1 MKRLMLILL
10 SALIVVALVVSYFVF
25 LDPSSSR
32 NRTLA
37 VVKFIRNPEQ
47 HADWVMPALSQ
58 CNDAPFL
65 FPSSGFIGYL
75 WDDTFKPGHR
85 HQGIDIFAGTDVGI
99 TPVYAA
105 YDGYL
110 TREAGWVSTV
120 IIRIPSDPLHPTQ
133 QIWTYYTHMADSA
146 GNSFIAAEFPAGTHE
161 VFVKA
166 GTLLGYQGNYSGD
179 PANPVGVHLHFSVV
193 RDDGNGQ
200 YTNELEIANTYDP
213 SAYLGLPLNAS
224 GDPQLPILC
233 NSGS

>member
-99 TPVYAA
+99 TPVYAV

-110 TREAGWVSTV
+110 TREDGWVSTV
-120 IIRIPSDPLHPTQ
+120 IIRIPSDPLHPSQ
-133 QIWTYYTHMADSA
+133 QIWTYYTHMADAA
-146 GNSFIAAEFPAGTHE
+146 GNSFVSAEFPAGTHE
-161 VFVKA
+161 IFVKA

-179 PANPVGVHLHFSVV
+179 PDNPTGVHLHFSVV
-193 RDDGNGQ
+193 RDDGNGK

-224 GDPQLPILC
+224 DNPRLPILC

>member
-10 SALIVVALVVSYFVF
+10 SVLIVVALVVSYFVF
-25 LDPSSSR
+25 LDPSASR
-32 NRTLA
+32 NRTA
-37 VVKFIRNPEQ
+37 YVVKFIRNPEE
-47 HADWVMPALSQ
+47 HADWVLPALSQ
-58 CNDAPFL
+58 CNNAPFL
-65 FPSSGFIGYL
+65 FPTTGFIGYL

-110 TREAGWVSTV
+110 TREDGWVSTV
-120 IIRIPSDPLHPTQ
+120 IVRIPSDPLHPSQ
-133 QIWTYYTHMADSA
+133 QIWTYYTHMADAA
-146 GNSFIAAEFPAGTHE
+146 GNSFVSAEFPAGTHE

-179 PANPVGVHLHFSVV
+179 PANPTGVHLHFSVV
-193 RDDGNGQ
+193 RDDGNGK

-224 GDPQLPILC
+224 DTPQLPILC
-233 NSGS
+233 NSGQ